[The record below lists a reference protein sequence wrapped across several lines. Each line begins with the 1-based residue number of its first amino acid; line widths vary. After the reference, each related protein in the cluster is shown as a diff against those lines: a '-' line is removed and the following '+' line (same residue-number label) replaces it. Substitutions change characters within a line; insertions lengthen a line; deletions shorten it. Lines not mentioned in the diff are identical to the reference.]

1 MKEKG
6 KYKTKLVII
15 FSCILWLAILY
26 LWITHYEN
34 WQLKEQL
41 KFISPLFLAI
51 NFFLILFLAILNYKS
66 IKELFTNL
74 PRHIRIIVIVIAVL
88 GALMSGL
95 IPARTH
101 RIYYDETIYQHIGQ
115 NIAYLNKAQMCNYG
129 DIDYDEFYC
138 HQSEYNKE
146 PNGYPF
152 LLSIAYRLFGCHES
166 VSYIMNN
173 LIYGLSLLTI
183 FFIAS
188 ILFESH
194 IAGIYASLIF
204 CFIPVNLIWSNNT
217 SAELCSS
224 CFAGLALLTMLLF
237 IKKSKVL
244 LFVLAIAMLAFAIQF
259 RPESPMII
267 FIVFLSLLLF
277 KKDILKDE
285 KYFLYTIISLVLVL
299 PVAVH
304 FYAMSGEAW
313 GATTSSKLALKYFS
327 HNIKTN
333 GLFYLDNVKFPLLF
347 SILFFIG
354 IFFPKKWK
362 EKSVI
367 FLWFFLFWGI
377 FVIFYAGSYEYGA
390 DVRFSLVSYM
400 PLALL
405 AGFGLKHMEDITSK
419 LTKPFYLRTLIV
431 LILIITLLNFLPYVR
446 AVGQEAW
453 GARAD
458 YDYAKEMDELLPVD
472 SLIVS
477 HNPNMFFLWG
487 KNAAQASMAT
497 YDKPLLDSLFNR
509 YTGGIYFH
517 YSFWCNVPDKVQNEF
532 CENIICNYKT
542 TLIKEYKEKYYRYAL
557 YKIEKKENG

>member
-1 MKEKG
+1 MKAIG
-6 KYKTKLVII
+6 KYKTKVAII
-15 FSCILWLAILY
+15 MSCILWLAIVY
-26 LWITHYEN
+26 LWISHYEK

-41 KFISPLFLAI
+41 KFISPLFLTI
-51 NFFLILFLAILNYKS
+51 NFYLILFLIILNYKS
-66 IKELFTNL
+66 IKQLFSNL
-74 PRHIRIIVIVIAVL
+74 PKNILVIVIAIAIL

-129 DIDYDEFYC
+129 NIDYDEFTCY
-138 HQSEYNKE
+138 QSEYNKE
-146 PNGYPF
+146 PNGYPL
-152 LLSIAYRLFGCHES
+152 LLSIAYRLLGCSEN
-166 VSYIMNN
+166 VSYLMNN

-194 IAGIYASLIF
+194 IAGIYSSLIF

-224 CFAGLALLTMLLF
+224 CFAGLAFLAMLLF
-237 IKKSKVL
+237 IKNSKPL
-244 LFVLAIAMLAFAIQF
+244 LFVLALLMLAFSIQF

-267 FIVFLSLLLF
+267 LIVFLALLLF
-277 KKDILKDE
+277 KRDILKDE
-285 KYFLYTIISLVLVL
+285 KYYLYTIIFLVLVL

-304 FYAMSGEAW
+304 FYAVQGEAW
-313 GATTSSKLALKYFS
+313 GATHGSKLALKYFTQ
-327 HNIKTN
+327 NIRAN
-333 GLFYLDNVKFPLLF
+333 GLFYLINVKFPLLF
-347 SILFFIG
+347 SVLFFIG
-354 IFFPKKWK
+354 LFAPRKWK

-367 FLWFFLFWGI
+367 FLWFLLFWGI

-390 DVRFSLVSYM
+390 DVRFSMVSYM

-405 AGFGLKHMEDITSK
+405 AGFGLKYLEDVASK
-419 LTKPFYLRTLIV
+419 FTKLFYLRTVIV
-431 LILIITLLNFLPYVR
+431 LILIISLLSFLPYVR

-458 YDYAKEMDELLPVD
+458 YDYAKEMAKLLPVD
-472 SLIVS
+472 SLILS

-487 KNAAQASMAT
+487 KNAAQASLAT
-497 YDKPLLDSLFNR
+497 YDKPLLDSLFDR

-532 CENIICNYKT
+532 CENILCNYKA
-542 TLIKEYKEKYYRYAL
+542 TLIKEYKEKYYKYAL
-557 YKIEKKENG
+557 YKIEKKEKG